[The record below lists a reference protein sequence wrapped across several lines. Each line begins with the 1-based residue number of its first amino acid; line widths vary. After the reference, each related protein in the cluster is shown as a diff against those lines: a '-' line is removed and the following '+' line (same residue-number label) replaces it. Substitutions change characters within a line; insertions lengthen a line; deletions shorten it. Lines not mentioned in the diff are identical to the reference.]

1 MNLQNLLNKK
11 KEISVKFGVKLLIIY
26 FLIYMKILKKNY
38 KYRFIKNIIYNKN
51 IKKKNISKFNVLFIK
66 LGLIKF

>member
-1 MNLQNLLNKK
+1 
-11 KEISVKFGVKLLIIY
+11 
-26 FLIYMKILKKNY
+26 MKILKKNY